1 MLRNLL
7 HQIERHRG
15 LTHRRTRG
23 EHDHFA
29 FLETVGHL
37 VEFGKTGAN
46 SHETLAFA
54 LVDEAHG
61 FVHKFLR
68 ASDDACLAL
77 LRDAENLLLRV
88 LQQRLRRMPRSM
100 RLLKNLACG
109 RDEFARRGLL
119 AHHSRPV
126 HGVGSARHAF
136 GKLHEVVET
145 THRFNEIAI
154 KEKLIEQ
161 NKINRGVTIV
171 EFDHRVV
178 DARVTRHREIISTA
192 NHRDDIADHLGIPQ
206 NCAQQAHFGFDRDW
220 WRGREECS
228 DIASLRFVRK
238 IGTSE
243 L

>member
-1 MLRNLL
+1 MDSENQP
-7 HQIERHRG
+7 QIFTAGAYRPPRYD
-15 LTHRRTRG
+15 RT
-23 EHDHFA
+23 
-29 FLETVGHL
+29 VY
-37 VEFGKTGAN
+37 FGQ
-46 SHETLAFA
+46 
-54 LVDEAHG
+54 DW
-61 FVHKFLR
+61 
-68 ASDDACLAL
+68 
-77 LRDAENLLLRV
+77 
-88 LQQRLRRMPRSM
+88 
-100 RLLKNLACG
+100 
-109 RDEFARRGLL
+109 
-119 AHHSRPV
+119 
-126 HGVGSARHAF
+126 
-136 GKLHEVVET
+136 T

-161 NKINRGVTIV
+161 NKINCGVTIV

-228 DIASLRFVRK
+228 GIASLRFVRK